1 MSLNTNTGLALI
13 QTQSNAGTIT
23 LPNTLSIPGRIVT
36 FKDGLGT
43 FQSNSFTLATQGGD
57 AIDAYDVSSIQTS
70 KFGWMTLVAGEAS
83 SWYVTGG
90 TQMNTIVT
98 SDLNASSIQ
107 AGLLLT
113 SLVTT
118 NAIEF
123 QDVSIPSYVSKL
135 YPSTGSLYYQTPS
148 TTIAIAGGPR
158 QSFGT
163 QFLQVQ

>member
-23 LPNTLSIPGRIVT
+23 LPNTTVIPGRIVT

-43 FQSNSFTLATQGGD
+43 FQTNPFTLATQAGE
-57 AIDAYDVSSIQTS
+57 AIDAYTVSSIQS
-70 KFGWMTLVAGEAS
+70 SRFGWTTLVAGEAS
-83 SWYVTGG
+83 SWYVIGG
-90 TQMNTIVT
+90 TQMNTVVT
-98 SDLNASSIQ
+98 SNLNASSIQ
-107 AGLLLT
+107 ADVLLASEVIT
-113 SLVTT
+113 S
-118 NAIEF
+118 AIEF
-123 QDVSIPSYVSKL
+123 QDLSIPSYVSKI